1 MFCTNCGKEVA
12 DGQPFCT
19 KCGYPLGGGK
29 KVPAPGTETV
39 IRKKQQS
46 AKKARGYI
54 AAILILLLLIAAG
67 GGGIWYLWN
76 TDDWKM
82 GMAAAKAEEE
92 AAPEPDLPEEEPKPD
107 EPLVATPT
115 EETEEEE
122 KPVQEEPDKADI
134 PEDALRYNGH
144 SYAVFNVSSKIAE
157 TWDEAEEYCESLGGY
172 LAIINSE
179 EENQALYQYVYEST
193 GGYAFFGF
201 SDQLVEGR
209 WIWVDGSLDSGYTKW
224 GVDANGNPE
233 PNSDSVNED
242 YAEFTPDRLDGSWN
256 DSRFGFD
263 TYAFICE
270 WNYS

>member
-1 MFCTNCGKEVA
+1 M
-12 DGQPFCT
+12 
-19 KCGYPLGGGK
+19 
-29 KVPAPGTETV
+29 PAPGTETV

-67 GGGIWYLWN
+67 GVGIWYLWN

-82 GMAAAKAEEE
+82 GMAAAEAEEE
-92 AAPEPDLPEEEPKPD
+92 TAPEPVLSEEEPKPD
-107 EPLVATPT
+107 EPPVAAPM
-115 EETEEEE
+115 EETEEETPDQE
-122 KPVQEEPDKADI
+122 EPKPEEPLVTAPMEEAEEETPVPEEPDKADI

-157 TWDEAEEYCESLGGY
+157 TWDEAEKYCESLGGY

-233 PNSDSVNED
+233 PNSDSINED

-256 DSRFGFD
+256 DSIFGFD

-270 WNYS
+270 WNHS